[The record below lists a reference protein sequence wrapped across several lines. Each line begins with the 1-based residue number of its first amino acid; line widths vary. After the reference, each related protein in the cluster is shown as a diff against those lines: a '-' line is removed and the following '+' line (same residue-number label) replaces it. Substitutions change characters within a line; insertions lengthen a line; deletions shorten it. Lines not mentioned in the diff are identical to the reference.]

1 MSDSD
6 EPLKD
11 ETFSV
16 DMLLIEELVDELGL
30 DHWPAD
36 SETILEVGNFED
48 TRVLAI
54 RHGLFTVETTSRG
67 ERSIAAAFSYPR
79 DARRYLIMDLGESL
93 RFRTRMAPIVMSE
106 LATGSELEEVPGGHR
121 VSWPGGEA
129 TFYQRHEAVTFSW
142 VIDGDPATIA
152 ASYRNINGE
161 PLFDLGIR
169 AETELAERPRGRVMD
184 PPPIEVPP
192 PDTYDIDLATID
204 AVLADHGWK
213 RRQPSGSDV
222 LAVGDRQ
229 VGRAIAYRQSQF
241 VYESVVRPD
250 YRNVMCTFS
259 SAAAARRFMIME
271 LSRLLRMRTRLPRI
285 QLNRLATGCTMEKG
299 PTDFELA
306 WPGGDATFPI
316 GYVGHQ
322 RALDFSWVALAEL
335 AAIAASYRH
344 PNGEPL
350 FDLSHPSQTAGP
362 DPC

>member
-1 MSDSD
+1 MTDRQGED
-6 EPLKD
+6 D
-11 ETFSV
+11 AYAG

-30 DHWPAD
+30 DRWPGD
-36 SETILEVGNFED
+36 SETILEVGSLED

-54 RHGLFTVETTSRG
+54 RHGLFTYETTSHG
-67 ERSIAAAFSYPR
+67 ERSIAAAFSSPR
-79 DARRYLIMDLGESL
+79 DARRYLIMDLGASM
-93 RFRTRMAPIVMSE
+93 RFRTRMASIIMNE
-106 LATGSELEEVPGGHR
+106 LATGSELEELPSGHR
-121 VSWPGGEA
+121 LTWPGGEA
-129 TFYQRHEAVTFSW
+129 TFYERYEAVTFSW
-142 VIDGDPATIA
+142 VIDADPATIA

-169 AETELAERPRGRVMD
+169 AEAELAERPSGRALN

-192 PDTYDIDLATID
+192 PDNYDIDLATID

-213 RRQPSGSDV
+213 RRQPSGTDV

-241 VYESVVRPD
+241 VYESVVSPD

-285 QLNRLATGCTMEKG
+285 QLNRLAPGCTMEKG

-316 GYVGHQ
+316 GYIGHQ

-335 AAIAASYRH
+335 AEIAASYRH

-350 FDLSHPSQTAGP
+350 FDLSHPSQTA
-362 DPC
+362 DP

>member
-6 EPLKD
+6 EPLED
-11 ETFSV
+11 EAFLV

-36 SETILEVGNFED
+36 SETILEVGSLED
-48 TRVLAI
+48 TRVLAM
-54 RHGLFTVETTSRG
+54 RHGLFTCETTSHG
-67 ERSIAAAFSYPR
+67 ERSIAAAFSSPR
-79 DARRYLIMDLGESL
+79 DARRYLIMDLGESM
-93 RFRTRMAPIVMSE
+93 RFRTRMASIIMNE
-106 LATGSELEEVPGGHR
+106 LATGSELEELPSGHR
-121 VSWPGGEA
+121 LTWPGGEA
-129 TFYQRHEAVTFSW
+129 TFDERYEAVTFSW
-142 VIDGDPATIA
+142 VIDADPATIA

-161 PLFDLGIR
+161 PLFDLGIG
-169 AETELAERPRGRVMD
+169 AEAELAERPSGRALN

-192 PDTYDIDLATID
+192 PDNYDIDLATID

-213 RRQPSGSDV
+213 RRQPSGTDV

-241 VYESVVRPD
+241 VYESVVSPD

-259 SAAAARRFMIME
+259 SADAARRFMIME
-271 LSRLLRMRTRLPRI
+271 LCRLLRMRTRLPRI
-285 QLNRLATGCTMEKG
+285 QLNRLAPGCTMEKG

-316 GYVGHQ
+316 GYIGHQ

-335 AAIAASYRH
+335 AEIAASYRH

-350 FDLSHPSQTAGP
+350 FDLSHPSQTA
-362 DPC
+362 DP

>member
-6 EPLKD
+6 EPLED
-11 ETFSV
+11 EAFLV

-30 DHWPAD
+30 EHWPAD
-36 SETILEVGNFED
+36 SETILEVGSIED

-54 RHGLFTVETTSRG
+54 RHGLFTCETTSRG
-67 ERSIAAAFSYPR
+67 ERSIAAAFSSPR
-79 DARRYLIMDLGESL
+79 DARRYFIMDLGASM
-93 RFRTRMAPIVMSE
+93 RFRTRMASIIMNE
-106 LATGSELEEVPGGHR
+106 LATGSELEELPSGHR
-121 VSWPGGEA
+121 LTWPGGEA
-129 TFYQRHEAVTFSW
+129 TFDQRYEAVTFSW
-142 VIDGDPATIA
+142 VINADPATIA

-169 AETELAERPRGRVMD
+169 AEAELAERPGGRALN

-192 PDTYDIDLATID
+192 PDNYDIDLATID

-213 RRQPSGSDV
+213 RRQPSGTDV

-241 VYESVVRPD
+241 VYESVVSPD

-271 LSRLLRMRTRLPRI
+271 LCRLLRMRTRLPRI
-285 QLNRLATGCTMEKG
+285 QPNRLAPGCTMEKG

-316 GYVGHQ
+316 GYIGHQ

-335 AAIAASYRH
+335 AEIAASYRH

-350 FDLSHPSQTAGP
+350 FDLSHPSPTA
-362 DPC
+362 DS

>member
-1 MSDSD
+1 MTDQQG
-6 EPLKD
+6 KD
-11 ETFSV
+11 EAFSV

-36 SETILEVGNFED
+36 SETILEVGNLED

-54 RHGLFTVETTSRG
+54 RHGLFTFETTSRG
-67 ERSIAAAFSYPR
+67 ERSTAAAFDSPR

-93 RFRTRMAPIVMSE
+93 RFRTRMAPIVMKE
-106 LATGSELEEVPGGHR
+106 PAIGSELEEVPSGHR
-121 VSWPGGEA
+121 LSWPGGEA
-129 TFYQRHEAVTFSW
+129 TFYRQYEAVTFSW
-142 VIDGDPATIA
+142 VIGADPATIVG
-152 ASYRNINGE
+152 SYRHINGE

-169 AETELAERPRGRVMD
+169 AETELVERPGGRLMD
-184 PPPIEVPP
+184 PPPIETPP
-192 PDTYDIDLATID
+192 ADTDDIDLATLD
-204 AVLADHGWK
+204 AVLADLGWE
-213 RRQPSGSDV
+213 RRQPSGADV
-222 LAVGDRQ
+222 LAVGDAQ
-229 VGRAIAYRQSQF
+229 VGRAVVYRQSQF

-271 LSRLLRMRTRLPRI
+271 LSRILRMRTRLPRI
-285 QLNRLATGCTMEKG
+285 QLNRLAPGCTIEKG

-316 GYVGHQ
+316 GYIGHQ

-335 AAIAASYRH
+335 AEIAASYRH

-362 DPC
+362 